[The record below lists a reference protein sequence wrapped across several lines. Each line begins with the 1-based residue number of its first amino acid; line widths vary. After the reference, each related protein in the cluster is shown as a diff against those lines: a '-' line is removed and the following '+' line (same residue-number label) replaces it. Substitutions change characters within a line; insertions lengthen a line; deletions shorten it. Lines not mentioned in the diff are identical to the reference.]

1 MYSPENYIQYLV
13 ISYNGKEFEK
23 EYAYGQPNHF
33 AVHQKLIQ
41 HFKATVH
48 HLNNN

>member
-23 EYAYGQPNHF
+23 EYAYGQLNHF

-41 HFKATVH
+41 HFKSTVR
-48 HLNNN
+48 HLNN